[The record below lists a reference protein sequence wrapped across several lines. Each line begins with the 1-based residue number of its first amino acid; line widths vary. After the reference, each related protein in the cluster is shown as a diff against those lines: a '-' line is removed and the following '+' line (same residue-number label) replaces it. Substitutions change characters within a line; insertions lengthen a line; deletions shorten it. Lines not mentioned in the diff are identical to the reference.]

1 MREALIL
8 VLGLG
13 VGVLVGLMGIG
24 GGTVAVPAMV
34 YLLAMDQH
42 AAQGTSLFMQL
53 PPLGLGALWVYW
65 KKGAVDLRA
74 GILCALGFLPGGY
87 LGGRLALALSSHNL
101 QGLFGVFLALSAVM
115 LWAQRNGAGKPG
127 LSASTRG
134 DAGEVPRTGPSASLD
149 PARDTFARDDNLRQI
164 AIFAMSCV
172 VGMASG
178 LFGIGG
184 GVLLVPLLA
193 LLFGFEQ
200 HRAQGTS
207 LIALV
212 PPTGLFG
219 FLAYYRAHQ
228 VDMTVA
234 LLLIPGFFLGGILG
248 GRLAARL
255 SPHRMRIAFAAF
267 LFLLGAWQAV
277 SAWAT

>member
-1 MREALIL
+1 MAESQARLI
-8 VLGLG
+8 
-13 VGVLVGLMGIG
+13 GIFFLA
-24 GGTVAVPAMV
+24 TVAGV
-34 YLLAMDQH
+34 
-42 AAQGTSLFMQL
+42 
-53 PPLGLGALWVYW
+53 
-65 KKGAVDLRA
+65 
-74 GILCALGFLPGGY
+74 CA
-87 LGGRLALALSSHNL
+87 
-101 QGLFGVFLALSAVM
+101 
-115 LWAQRNGAGKPG
+115 
-127 LSASTRG
+127 
-134 DAGEVPRTGPSASLD
+134 
-149 PARDTFARDDNLRQI
+149 
-164 AIFAMSCV
+164 
-172 VGMASG
+172 G

-184 GVLLVPLLA
+184 GVLLVPLLV
-193 LLFGFEQ
+193 LLQ
-200 HRAQGTS
+200 HFQQQRAQGTS

-267 LFLLGAWQAV
+267 LFLLGAWQAI